1 MAYIAVTI
9 IISFTLILLYYLIY
23 VKLFTV
29 KKEIKRKHYTV
40 SYSYDKRKNKVY
52 NENGLDINI
61 KREYYEK
68 FTKRII
74 NILRKYS
81 KKDECGIE
89 YTEYLNKKG
98 KHIHKY
104 KSCGF
109 KEAFKVVKQYWDEDQ
124 PEIIIEEVYRQYF
137 IFDGTS
143 RIKFYKYSNS
153 VLVTGNY
160 KFINYVLNRL

>member
-74 NILRKYS
+74 NILRK
-81 KKDECGIE
+81 
-89 YTEYLNKKG
+89 
-98 KHIHKY
+98 
-104 KSCGF
+104 
-109 KEAFKVVKQYWDEDQ
+109 
-124 PEIIIEEVYRQYF
+124 
-137 IFDGTS
+137 
-143 RIKFYKYSNS
+143 
-153 VLVTGNY
+153 
-160 KFINYVLNRL
+160 